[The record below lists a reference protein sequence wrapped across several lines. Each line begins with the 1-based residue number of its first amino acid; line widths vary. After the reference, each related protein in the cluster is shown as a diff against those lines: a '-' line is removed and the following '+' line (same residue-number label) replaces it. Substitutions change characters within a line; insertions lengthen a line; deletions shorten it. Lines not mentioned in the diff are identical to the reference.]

1 MEPTPLNVVLGT
13 VDTKEDEGWGRGQN
27 DLTIDVGL
35 LQDGTH
41 IDGFQDVSDG
51 QNIRQLNRP
60 LGRRIDPWPGRV
72 YTLRVDVHERDP
84 EDRPRLG
91 LWEKR
96 LDAGNGWGMRENNG
110 ILNSGNFSMIKSIT
124 ASVAPLPPP
133 GGFSPRPEA
142 LGNRQPEDGARLA
155 QHLRKGVPRGR
166 Q

>member
-1 MEPTPLNVVLGT
+1 MPAARRADLGFPTSDELDLPDAPGARYNTSQRGAVYFEYPGIGATEPTPLNVVLGT
-13 VDTKEDEGWGRGQN
+13 VDTKEDEGWGGVKN

-96 LDAGNGWGMRENNG
+96 LDAGNGWGMRGEQRHPQLG
-110 ILNSGNFSMIKSIT
+110 Q
-124 ASVAPLPPP
+124 
-133 GGFSPRPEA
+133 PR
-142 LGNRQPEDGARLA
+142 
-155 QHLRKGVPRGR
+155 
-166 Q
+166 